1 MQQSLELTLTT
12 LTPLWTGGVNGTT
25 DRLHE
30 SGLIGSLRW
39 WHEAI
44 VRGLGGEACDPS
56 RGECTFNAEKYQQS
70 SASVLSQRLRDAG
83 LCDACQLFGATG
95 WRRRF
100 RLAVVDDQTQSIW
113 AGHQP
118 LNIRPPDRAR
128 GWFLPPGRMGTFTV
142 RLTGDTEAVQRI
154 AALLIFLERWGSLGA
169 RAQLGYG
176 AFRLDNRE
184 DALTLAKQAHWNAT
198 LAPQRL
204 HPHPDNPDL
213 RQFLFFRFDFTPAQP
228 GWWTTI
234 PGMSRVSIQAQ
245 PLAQRYN
252 IVPAT
257 PALKNAWRFGRRWNR
272 ADERAMFGAALPDR
286 QRGRVAATWA
296 YRIGNVWRIHGWAW
310 LPAQTRAASDLAQT
324 LSDEP
329 TWNRI
334 LNVQGA
340 LTQKRIPTTQDVQ
353 ELLQRALQ

>member
-12 LTPLWTGGVNGTT
+12 LTPLWTGGVDGTT

-100 RLAVVDDQTQSIW
+100 RLTVVDDQTQPIW
-113 AGHQP
+113 AGLQP

-142 RLTGDTEAVQRI
+142 RMTGDPEAVQRI
-154 AALLIFLERWGSLGA
+154 AALLIFLEQWGSLGA
-169 RAQLGYG
+169 KPQLGYG
-176 AFRLDNRE
+176 AFRIDNRE
-184 DALTLAKQAHWNAT
+184 DVLAVAKQANWNTISVSQSAS
-198 LAPQRL
+198 A
-204 HPHPDNPDL
+204 DPDL
-213 RQFLFFRFDFTPAQP
+213 RQFLFFRFDFTPRQP
-228 GWWTTI
+228 GWWTNI
-234 PGMSRVSIQAQ
+234 PGISRVSIQVQ
-245 PLAQRYN
+245 PLVQHYN
-252 IVPAT
+252 IVPVT
-257 PALKNAWRFGRRWNR
+257 PALKNAWRFGQKWNR
-272 ADERAMFGAALPDR
+272 ADEQTIFGAALPNR
-286 QRGRVAATWA
+286 QRGRIVATWA
-296 YRIGNVWRIHGWAW
+296 YLDPGNNRWCVHGWAW
-310 LPAQTRAASDLAQT
+310 LPAQSQTASMLTQT
-324 LSDEP
+324 LGNAT
-329 TWNRI
+329 TWNQT
-334 LNVQGA
+334 LNVQGT
-340 LTQKRIPTTQDVQ
+340 LTQQRPRTTQDVRQ
-353 ELLQRALQ
+353 LL